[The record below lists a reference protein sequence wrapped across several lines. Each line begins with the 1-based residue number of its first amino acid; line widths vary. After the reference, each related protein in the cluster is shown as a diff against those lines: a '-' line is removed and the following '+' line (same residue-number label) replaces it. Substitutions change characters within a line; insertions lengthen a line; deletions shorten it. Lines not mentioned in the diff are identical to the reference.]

1 MLRQHDYAKAV
12 KDKNSKEL
20 MAKKPPAFPRTKEQ
34 DDMLSKRKL
43 VSVVGRDINRIKMT
57 E

>member
-12 KDKNSKEL
+12 KDKNAKEL
-20 MAKKPPAFPRTKEQ
+20 MTKKPPAFPRTKEQ

-43 VSVVGRDINRIKMT
+43 VSVVGRNIYRIKMT
-57 E
+57 K

>member
-1 MLRQHDYAKAV
+1 MLRQTEYAKAV
-12 KDKNSKEL
+12 KDKNTKEL

-43 VSVVGRDINRIKMT
+43 VSAMET
-57 E
+57 ERGK